1 MPKLGTNISKCQT
14 KKDDFERRNWETMM
28 ALKAKTEN
36 VALNAETKNVALNAE
51 LKRWLWMPKL
61 RSDDDFECRTENA
74 KR

>member
-1 MPKLGTNISKCQT
+1 
-14 KKDDFERRNWETMM
+14 MM
-28 ALKAKTEN
+28 ALKAETEN